1 MNKNTMDWREA
12 ITSGSVQLK
21 PIPTQE
27 KVRNCFIRYGF
38 FWSYVQLYVTFQEN
52 HKKEV
57 QKASDGEILS
67 LLKTALHNINE
78 VSGVSSDE
86 DEHNDDDWWQMGRYD
101 WQIYL

>member
-1 MNKNTMDWREA
+1 M
-12 ITSGSVQLK
+12 TSSD
-21 PIPTQE
+21 
-27 KVRNCFIRYGF
+27 F
-38 FWSYVQLYVTFQEN
+38 VTVIIQEN

-86 DEHNDDDWWQMGRYD
+86 DGQNDDDW
-101 WQIYL
+101 